1 MRKYFIRYIS
11 TLIMLIYIFSITGCA
26 SSNKEKGNNDTNS
39 VIDEVSEEVVVED
52 ILTLTNS
59 EVTDGYSYYMYNALA
74 DGYTS
79 IRSDVLTP
87 KYYIF
92 AGNKSEEDANKLI
105 SKLGLLDN
113 VREWAGEVYVI
124 SPLNGEVYDDSDK
137 EAFIDLVGEGI
148 NNVKVIGIDDG
159 ATFVNNYISQACYFI
174 AGMMIY
180 GGEMNEGLEKNDVVP
195 VYASNTSDVAVEFY
209 QNINDATK
217 KNEKDNYVLYE
228 NEDKPLQK
236 VAVASKEETL
246 KEAFNNAWESVF
258 SRNYR
263 QHNDIAEFYMVSA
276 RTATENYDLIESP
289 IFEELGIIY
298 NQEIDQSVTGMDGKY
313 TWFEYVPNTVASS
326 KENSVPLVVSLHGN
340 QNDPRLQGDSTGWP
354 ELAAKENFIVVS
366 PEWQEKEI
374 NFFKCDG
381 LGGDGVMNL
390 IEDLKVKYPQIDSSR
405 IYVTGLS
412 AGGAESFLLGV
423 QYSNIFAGVGVVSGV
438 NVFANEITEI
448 ANNYS
453 GGEIPLLYL
462 CGDHDFFQMIP
473 VDGSSKYGTAFL
485 FGNQVWD
492 EDENVHIF
500 SALQA
505 YQKVNGLEVSEMD
518 MSANEYYG
526 IALDEQKWITLGDK
540 EMYTGTLSNENG
552 VVMELAAIKDLAHW
566 NYKPEAEYIWNFFK
580 RYSRDVETGEL
591 IFNK

>member
-1 MRKYFIRYIS
+1 MRRNFIRYIS
-11 TLIMLIYIFSITGCA
+11 TLITLIYIFSITGCT
-26 SSNKEKGNNDTNS
+26 SSNKESLNDDVTNT
-39 VIDEVSEEVVVED
+39 VTDEVSEEVVED

-59 EVTDGYSYYMYNALA
+59 EVTEGYSYYMYNAFA

-92 AGNKSEEDANKLI
+92 AGNKSQEDANKLI
-105 SKLGLLDN
+105 ADLGLLEN
-113 VREWAGEVYVI
+113 IREWAGEVYVI
-124 SPLNGEVYDDSDK
+124 SPLNGEVYDDKDK
-137 EAFIDLVGEGI
+137 EAFIDLVGGAI

-159 ATFVNNYISQACYFI
+159 ATFVNNYISQSCYFI

-180 GGEMNEGLEKNDVVP
+180 GGQMDDGLEKNDVVP

-217 KNEKDNYVLYE
+217 KSEKDNYVLYE

-236 VAVASKEETL
+236 VVVASKEETL
-246 KEAFNNAWESVF
+246 KEAFNNAWESVL

-263 QHNDIAEFYMVSA
+263 QHNDIAEFYMLSA
-276 RTATENYDLIESP
+276 RSATENYDLIEAP
-289 IFEELGIIY
+289 IFEELGITY
-298 NQEIDQSVTGMDGKY
+298 NQEIDQNITGMDGKY

-326 KENSVPLVVSLHGN
+326 KENTVPLVVSLHGN

-366 PEWQEKEI
+366 PEWQEKEV

-390 IEDLKVKYPQIDSSR
+390 VEDLKVKYPQIDPSR

-412 AGGAESFLLGV
+412 IGGAESFLLGMK
-423 QYSNIFAGVGVVSGV
+423 YSNIFAGVGVVSGV
-438 NVFANEITEI
+438 NVFANEVIEI
-448 ANNYS
+448 ANNYTA
-453 GGEIPLLYL
+453 GEIPLLYL

-473 VDGSSKYGTAFL
+473 VDGSSEYGTAFL

-500 SALQA
+500 SSLQA

-526 IALDEQKWITLGDK
+526 IALDDQKWTTLGDK

-566 NYKPEAEYIWNFFK
+566 NYKPEAEYMWNFFK

-591 IFNK
+591 IFNN

>member
-1 MRKYFIRYIS
+1 MKRNFIRYIS
-11 TLIMLIYIFSITGCA
+11 TLVTVFYIFSITGCA
-26 SSNKEKGNNDTNS
+26 SSNKESTSDNVTNT
-39 VIDEVSEEVVVED
+39 VTDEVSEEPVEN

-59 EVTDGYSYYMYNALA
+59 EVTEGYSYYMYNALV

-105 SKLGLLDN
+105 ADLGLLEN

-124 SPLNGEVYDDSDK
+124 SPLSGEVYDDKDK
-137 EAFIDLVGEGI
+137 EAFIDLVGGAI

-159 ATFVNNYISQACYFI
+159 ATFVNNYISQSCYFI

-180 GGEMNEGLEKNDVVP
+180 GGQMDDGLEKNDVVP
-195 VYASNTSDVAVEFY
+195 VYASNTCDVAVEFY

-217 KNEKDNYVLYE
+217 KSEKDNYVLYE

-236 VAVASKEETL
+236 VVVASKEETL
-246 KEAFNNAWESVF
+246 KEAFNNAWESVL

-263 QHNDIAEFYMVSA
+263 QHNDIAEFYMLSA
-276 RTATENYDLIESP
+276 RSATENYDLIEAP
-289 IFEELGIIY
+289 IFEELGITY
-298 NQEIDQSVTGMDGKY
+298 NQEIDQNITGMDGKY

-326 KENSVPLVVSLHGN
+326 KENTVPLVVSLHGN

-366 PEWQEKEI
+366 PEWQEKEV

-390 IEDLKVKYPQIDSSR
+390 VEDLKVKYPQIDPSR

-412 AGGAESFLLGV
+412 IGGAESFLLGMK
-423 QYSNIFAGVGVVSGV
+423 YSNIFAGVGVVSGV
-438 NVFANEITEI
+438 NVFANEVIEI
-448 ANNYS
+448 ANNYTA
-453 GGEIPLLYL
+453 GEIPLLYL

-473 VDGSSKYGTAFL
+473 VDGSSEYGTAFL

-500 SALQA
+500 SSLQA

-526 IALDEQKWITLGDK
+526 IALDDQKWTTLGDK

-566 NYKPEAEYIWNFFK
+566 NYKPEAEYMWNFFK

-591 IFNK
+591 IFNN

>member
-1 MRKYFIRYIS
+1 MRRNFIRYIS
-11 TLIMLIYIFSITGCA
+11 MLITLLYVFSITGCA
-26 SSNKEKGNNDTNS
+26 SSNKESLNDNVTNA
-39 VIDEVSEEVVVED
+39 VIDEVSEEVVED

-59 EVTDGYSYYMYNALA
+59 EVTEGYSYYVYNALA

-105 SKLGLLDN
+105 ADLGLLEN

-124 SPLNGEVYDDSDK
+124 SPLNGEVYDDKDK
-137 EAFIDLVGEGI
+137 EAFIDLVGGAI

-159 ATFVNNYISQACYFI
+159 ATFVNNYISQSCYFI

-180 GGEMNEGLEKNDVVP
+180 GGQMDDGLEKNDVVP
-195 VYASNTSDVAVEFY
+195 VYASNTCDVAVEFY

-217 KNEKDNYVLYE
+217 KSEKDNYVLYE

-236 VAVASKEETL
+236 VVVASKEETL
-246 KEAFNNAWESVF
+246 KEAFNNAWESVL

-263 QHNDIAEFYMVSA
+263 QHNDIAEFYMLSA
-276 RTATENYDLIESP
+276 RSATENYDLIEAP
-289 IFEELGIIY
+289 IFEELGITY
-298 NQEIDQSVTGMDGKY
+298 NQEIDQNITGMDGKY

-326 KENSVPLVVSLHGN
+326 KENTVPLVVSLHGN

-366 PEWQEKEI
+366 PEWQEKEV

-390 IEDLKVKYPQIDSSR
+390 VEDLKVKYPQIDPSR

-412 AGGAESFLLGV
+412 IGGAESFLLGMK
-423 QYSNIFAGVGVVSGV
+423 YSNIFAGVGVVSGV
-438 NVFANEITEI
+438 NVFANEVIEI
-448 ANNYS
+448 ANNYTA
-453 GGEIPLLYL
+453 GEIPLLYL

-473 VDGSSKYGTAFL
+473 VDGSSEYGTAFL

-500 SALQA
+500 SSLQA

-526 IALDEQKWITLGDK
+526 IALDDQKWTTLGDK

-566 NYKPEAEYIWNFFK
+566 NYKAEAEYMWNFFK

-591 IFNK
+591 IFNN

>member
-1 MRKYFIRYIS
+1 MRRNFIRYIA
-11 TLIMLIYIFSITGCA
+11 TLITLLYVFSITGCA
-26 SSNKEKGNNDTNS
+26 ISNKEILNDDVTND
-39 VIDEVSEEVVVED
+39 VTDEVSKEVVED

-59 EVTDGYSYYMYNALA
+59 EVTQDYSYYMYNALA

-105 SKLGLLDN
+105 AQLGLLDN
-113 VREWAGEVYVI
+113 VREGAGEVYVI
-124 SPLNGEVYDDSDK
+124 SPLNGEIYDDKDK
-137 EAFIDLVGEGI
+137 EAFIDLVGGAI
-148 NNVKVIGIDDG
+148 NNVKVIGIDNG
-159 ATFVNNYISQACYFI
+159 ATFVNNYISQSCYFI

-195 VYASNTSDVAVEFY
+195 VYASNTTDVAVEFY
-209 QNINDATK
+209 KNINDATK
-217 KNEKDNYVLYE
+217 KSEKDNYVLYE
-228 NEDKPLQK
+228 NEEKSLQK
-236 VAVASKEETL
+236 VVVASKEETL
-246 KEAFNNAWESVF
+246 KEAFNNAWESVL

-263 QHNDIAEFYMVSA
+263 QHNDIAEFYMLSA
-276 RTATENYDLIESP
+276 RSATENYDLIEAP
-289 IFEELGIIY
+289 IFEELGITY

-354 ELAAKENFIVVS
+354 ELAVKEKFIVVS
-366 PEWQEKEI
+366 PEWQEKEV

-381 LGGDGVMNL
+381 LGEAGVMNL
-390 IEDLKVKYPQIDSSR
+390 VEDLKVKYPQIDPSR

-412 AGGAESFLLGV
+412 IGGAESFLLGMK
-423 QYSNIFAGVGVVSGV
+423 YSNIFAGVGVVSGV

-453 GGEIPLLYL
+453 AGEIPLLYL

-473 VDGSSKYGTAFL
+473 VDGSSEYGTAFL

-500 SALQA
+500 SSLQA
-505 YQKVNGLEVSEMD
+505 YQKVNRLEVSEMD

-526 IALDEQKWITLGDK
+526 IQLDDQKWTTLGDK

-566 NYKPEAEYIWNFFK
+566 NYKPEAEYMWNFFK

-591 IFNK
+591 IFNN

>member
-1 MRKYFIRYIS
+1 M
-11 TLIMLIYIFSITGCA
+11 
-26 SSNKEKGNNDTNS
+26 
-39 VIDEVSEEVVVED
+39 
-52 ILTLTNS
+52 
-59 EVTDGYSYYMYNALA
+59 
-74 DGYTS
+74 
-79 IRSDVLTP
+79 
-87 KYYIF
+87 
-92 AGNKSEEDANKLI
+92 
-105 SKLGLLDN
+105 
-113 VREWAGEVYVI
+113 
-124 SPLNGEVYDDSDK
+124 
-137 EAFIDLVGEGI
+137 
-148 NNVKVIGIDDG
+148 
-159 ATFVNNYISQACYFI
+159 
-174 AGMMIY
+174 
-180 GGEMNEGLEKNDVVP
+180 P

-217 KNEKDNYVLYE
+217 KSEKDNYVLYE

-236 VAVASKEETL
+236 VVVASKEETL
-246 KEAFNNAWESVF
+246 KEAFNNAWESVL

-263 QHNDIAEFYMVSA
+263 QHNDIAEFYMLSA
-276 RTATENYDLIESP
+276 RSATENYDLIEVP
-289 IFEELGIIY
+289 IFKELGITY
-298 NQEIDQSVTGMDGKY
+298 NQEIDQNVTGMDGKY

-326 KENSVPLVVSLHGN
+326 KENTVPLVVSLHGN

-366 PEWQEKEI
+366 PEWQEKEV

-390 IEDLKVKYPQIDSSR
+390 VEDLKVKYPQIDPSR

-412 AGGAESFLLGV
+412 IGGAESFLLGMK
-423 QYSNIFAGVGVVSGV
+423 YSNIFAGVGVVSGV
-438 NVFANEITEI
+438 NVFANEVIEI
-448 ANNYS
+448 ANNYTA
-453 GGEIPLLYL
+453 GEIPLLYL

-473 VDGSSKYGTAFL
+473 VDGSSEYGTAFL

-500 SALQA
+500 SSLQA

-526 IALDEQKWITLGDK
+526 IALDDQKWTTLGDK

-566 NYKPEAEYIWNFFK
+566 NYKPEAEYMWNFFK

-591 IFNK
+591 IFNN

>member
-1 MRKYFIRYIS
+1 MRRNFIRYIS
-11 TLIMLIYIFSITGCA
+11 MLITLLYVFSITGCA
-26 SSNKEKGNNDTNS
+26 SSNKESLNDNVTNA
-39 VIDEVSEEVVVED
+39 VIDEVSEEVVED

-59 EVTDGYSYYMYNALA
+59 EVTEGYSYYVYNALA

-105 SKLGLLDN
+105 ADLGLLEN

-124 SPLNGEVYDDSDK
+124 SPLNGEVYDDKDK
-137 EAFIDLVGEGI
+137 EAFIDLVGGAI

-159 ATFVNNYISQACYFI
+159 ATFVNNYISQSCYFI

-180 GGEMNEGLEKNDVVP
+180 GGQMDDGLEKNDVVP
-195 VYASNTSDVAVEFY
+195 VYASNTCDVAVEFY

-217 KNEKDNYVLYE
+217 KSEKDNYVLYE

-236 VAVASKEETL
+236 VVVASKEETL
-246 KEAFNNAWESVF
+246 KEAFNNAWESVL

-263 QHNDIAEFYMVSA
+263 QHNDIAEFYMLSA
-276 RTATENYDLIESP
+276 RSATENYDLIEAP
-289 IFEELGIIY
+289 IFEELGITY
-298 NQEIDQSVTGMDGKY
+298 NQEIDQNITGMDGKY

-326 KENSVPLVVSLHGN
+326 KENTVPLVVSLHGN

-366 PEWQEKEI
+366 PEWQEKEV

-390 IEDLKVKYPQIDSSR
+390 VEDLKVKYPQIDPSR

-412 AGGAESFLLGV
+412 IGGAESFLLGMK
-423 QYSNIFAGVGVVSGV
+423 YSNIFAGVGVVSGV
-438 NVFANEITEI
+438 NVFANEVIEI
-448 ANNYS
+448 ANNYTA
-453 GGEIPLLYL
+453 GEIPLLYL

-473 VDGSSKYGTAFL
+473 VDGSSEYGTAFL

-500 SALQA
+500 SSLQA

-526 IALDEQKWITLGDK
+526 IALDDQKWTTLGDK

-566 NYKPEAEYIWNFFK
+566 NYKPEAEYMWNFFK

-591 IFNK
+591 IFNN

>member
-1 MRKYFIRYIS
+1 MRRNFIRYIS
-11 TLIMLIYIFSITGCA
+11 MLITLLYVFSITGCA
-26 SSNKEKGNNDTNS
+26 SSNKESLNDNVTNA
-39 VIDEVSEEVVVED
+39 VIDEVSEEVVED

-59 EVTDGYSYYMYNALA
+59 EVTEGYSYYVYNALA

-105 SKLGLLDN
+105 ADLGLLEN

-124 SPLNGEVYDDSDK
+124 SPLNGEVYDDKDK
-137 EAFIDLVGEGI
+137 EAFIDLVGGAI

-159 ATFVNNYISQACYFI
+159 ATFVNNYISQSCYFI

-180 GGEMNEGLEKNDVVP
+180 GGQMDDGLEKNDVVP
-195 VYASNTSDVAVEFY
+195 VYASNTCDVAVEFY

-217 KNEKDNYVLYE
+217 KSEKDNYVLYE
-228 NEDKPLQK
+228 NEEKPLQK
-236 VAVASKEETL
+236 VVVASKEETL
-246 KEAFNNAWESVF
+246 KEAFNNAWESVL

-263 QHNDIAEFYMVSA
+263 QHNDIAEFYMLSA
-276 RTATENYDLIESP
+276 RSATENYDLIEAP
-289 IFEELGIIY
+289 IFEELGITY
-298 NQEIDQSVTGMDGKY
+298 NQEIDQNITGMDGKY

-326 KENSVPLVVSLHGN
+326 KENTVPLVVSLHGN

-366 PEWQEKEI
+366 PEWQEKEV

-390 IEDLKVKYPQIDSSR
+390 VEDLKVKYPQIDPSR

-412 AGGAESFLLGV
+412 IGGAESFLLGMK
-423 QYSNIFAGVGVVSGV
+423 YGNIFAGVGVVSGV
-438 NVFANEITEI
+438 NVFANEVIEI
-448 ANNYS
+448 ANNYTA
-453 GGEIPLLYL
+453 GEIPLLYL

-473 VDGSSKYGTAFL
+473 VDGSSEYGTAFL

-500 SALQA
+500 SSLQA

-526 IALDEQKWITLGDK
+526 IALDDQKWTTLGDK

-566 NYKPEAEYIWNFFK
+566 NYKAEAEYMWNFFK

-591 IFNK
+591 IFNN